1 MYKGGESPRFVV
13 GLPGLVSRSRLYPYQ
28 TATLIRMK
36 TFFQTLLTAGLL
48 AGTVA
53 TAHVE
58 AAELRVMS
66 SGGFTAAYKLLGPKF
81 TASTG
86 NTLDTILGPS
96 MGKSPE
102 AIPNRLDRG
111 EPADVVIMVGYA
123 LDDLIKQGKVIP
135 GSRVELADSRIGM
148 VVRSGAP
155 KPDIGSV
162 DALKETLL
170 HARSIAYSDSASG
183 VYIERELFRKLG
195 IEDQVK
201 AKAKRIQKIPV
212 ASVVANGD
220 YEVGFQQVS
229 EVLPVPGVTFVGK
242 IPESVQS
249 VTRYAAGIPVN
260 AEHPNEAKALLDY
273 LASPAAQ
280 PAVTSTGMDSIAAH

>member
-1 MYKGGESPRFVV
+1 MLS
-13 GLPGLVSRSRLYPYQ
+13 
-28 TATLIRMK
+28 
-36 TFFQTLLTAGLL
+36 AGLL
-48 AGTVA
+48 STALTA
-53 TAHVE
+53 TNAQ
-58 AAELRVMS
+58 AAELHVMS
-66 SGGFTAAYKLLGPKF
+66 SGGFTAAYQTLGPKF
-81 TASTG
+81 AASTG

-96 MGKSPE
+96 MGQSPQ
-102 AIPNRLDRG
+102 AIPNRLARG

-148 VVRSGAP
+148 VVRDGAP

-170 HARSIAYSDSASG
+170 HAKSIAYSDSASG
-183 VYIERELFRKLG
+183 VYIQRELFKQLG

-201 AKAKRIQKIPV
+201 DKAKMVPRIPV
-212 ASVVANGD
+212 ASVVANGE

-229 EVLPVPGVTFVGK
+229 ELLPVKGASFVGK

-249 VTRYAAGIPVN
+249 VTRYAAGIPVG
-260 AEHPNEAKALLDY
+260 AKHPQEAKALLDY
-273 LASPAAQ
+273 LASPDAQ
-280 PAVTSTGMDSIAAH
+280 ATVKATGMDSVAAH

>member
-1 MYKGGESPRFVV
+1 
-13 GLPGLVSRSRLYPYQ
+13 
-28 TATLIRMK
+28 MK
-36 TFFQTLLTAGLL
+36 TFFLSMLTAGLL
-48 AGTVA
+48 SSTVA
-53 TAHVE
+53 TATVQ
-58 AAELRVMS
+58 AAELHVMT

-81 TASTG
+81 TTSTG

-102 AIPNRLDRG
+102 AIPNRLERG
-111 EPADVVIMVGYA
+111 ESADVVIMVGYA
-123 LDDLIKQGKVIP
+123 LDDLIKQSKVIP

-148 VVRSGAP
+148 VVRDGAP
-155 KPDIGSV
+155 KPDISSV
-162 DALKETLL
+162 ESLKETLL

-183 VYIERELFRKLG
+183 VYIERELFKKLG

-201 AKAKRIQKIPV
+201 SKAKMVPRIPV

-229 EVLPVPGVTFVGK
+229 ELLPVPGATFVGK

-249 VTRYAAGIPVN
+249 VTRFAAGIPVG
-260 AEHPNEAKALLDY
+260 ARHPQEAKALLDY

-280 PAVTSTGMDSIAAH
+280 PDVRSTGLDSVAAP